1 MAEVVVSAAMQEL
14 LGIMSALRNKQTGC
28 PWDIAQDFSSLAP
41 YAIEEAYEVADAIE
55 RKRFDELKDE
65 LGDLLLQVVFHA
77 QLAKEQGLFAFDDVV
92 AAINDKMIRRHPHV
106 FPAADGTLLAVEN
119 AEAQTLAWEAM
130 KKRERDAHAPEDRS
144 ALAGISRSMPEWMRA
159 LKLQKRAASVG
170 FDWPNVECVFD
181 KLQEEIVEVREE
193 LQHGVGHA
201 ALQDEIGD
209 ILFVC
214 VNLARHAKVDFGAAL
229 RQANHKFE
237 SRFRVMEQLAS
248 QQQTS
253 LKQLSLTQQED
264 LWQQVKIQGVGN
276 EKF

>member
-1 MAEVVVSAAMQEL
+1 MQEL
-14 LGIMSALRNKQTGC
+14 LSIMSALRDKQTGC

-77 QLAKEQGLFAFDDVV
+77 QLAKEQGLFVFDDVV
-92 AAINDKMIRRHPHV
+92 AAINDKMTRRHPHV
-106 FPAADGTLLAVEN
+106 FPAADGTLLAVAD

-130 KKRERDAHAPEDRS
+130 KKLERDAHAPEDRS
-144 ALAGISRSMPEWMRA
+144 ALAGISRAMPEWMRA

-193 LQHGVGHA
+193 LEHGVGHA

-237 SRFRVMEQLAS
+237 SRFRAMEQLAV

-253 LKQLSLTQQED
+253 LKHLSIDQQED
-264 LWQQVKIQGVGN
+264 LWQQVKTLGVGN
-276 EKF
+276 VAI